1 MPGFAQQQAEIV
13 THGLHRDVLHGF
25 DVGAFG
31 QFVLFRGDLLVPPEA
46 VVGKE
51 RLGIGKRDRLRIIGF
66 RFLGGEL
73 VEAVERRIEPEGAAR
88 QGDILLDGESQCVLQ
103 VVVLQITHLSGVVIL
118 QQAQRT
124 VETQHLAAQV
134 ERRKPAS
141 LVGAERP
148 VRGEKRIF
156 GDHRGDRMVL
166 RRIDRLVERQAELNL
181 SPARNPLPNR
191 IRRQG
196 QGCPGLR
203 RGRDRDTCT
212 NDKYQRTSY
221 RYEFHRLLQ

>member
-1 MPGFAQQQAEIV
+1 MRQATSI
-13 THGLHRDVLHGF
+13 
-25 DVGAFG
+25 
-31 QFVLFRGDLLVPPEA
+31 
-46 VVGKE
+46 
-51 RLGIGKRDRLRIIGF
+51 
-66 RFLGGEL
+66 
-73 VEAVERRIEPEGAAR
+73 
-88 QGDILLDGESQCVLQ
+88 LQ

-124 VETQHLAAQV
+124 VEAQHLAAQV
-134 ERRKPAS
+134 ERRKPAR

-166 RRIDRLVERQAELNL
+166 RRIDRLVERQAELDL
-181 SPARNPLPNR
+181 SPARNLLPNR
-191 IRRQG
+191 ILRQRPV
-196 QGCPGLR
+196 CPGLR

-212 NDKYQRTSY
+212 NDKYQCPSY